1 MPRLTKKLPSYRLH
15 KASGQAIVTLSGR
28 QVYLGPHGSSESKA
42 EYDRVIAE
50 WLAAGRS
57 GHAVKPASS
66 CSAAPA
72 HSGMSINELMVLY
85 WRHAE
90 QYYTRDG
97 EKARE
102 LDNIRDALRHLKP
115 LYGHTSANTF
125 GPKALKTVRRGL
137 VDKGLARS
145 TINARIQKIQRM
157 FRWAAGEELVP
168 SSVYHGLKAVEGLR
182 RGRDGVREAP
192 PVKPVPDE
200 HVAAVLPF
208 VTAPIRAMIQIQDL
222 TGMRPGEVMAMR
234 GCEVDQSGDIW
245 LYRPSRH
252 KTLERGKDRAIAIG
266 PNAQAIIKE
275 WLQPD
280 PQAYLFSPIVA
291 VERRNAEKRRNR
303 KTPMTPSQAARRPK
317 KNPKRAPRRRYDK
330 RTYNTAIARAC
341 DKAGVPRWA
350 PNQLRHA
357 VATRIRKLFSLEAAQ
372 VVLGHAKA
380 DVTQIYAE
388 RDLSRAFDIAR
399 QVG

>member
-15 KASGQAIVTLSGR
+15 KASGHAVVTLGGR
-28 QVYLGPHGSSESKA
+28 QVYLGPHGSPGSKA

-50 WLAAGRS
+50 WLGGGRS
-57 GHAVKPASS
+57 ARAVDVSS
-66 CSAAPA
+66 SRGDRPRQDDL
-72 HSGMSINELMVLY
+72 SVNELMVLY

-90 QYYTRDG
+90 RYYTREG
-97 EKARE
+97 EVARE

-115 LYGHTSANTF
+115 LYGHTSARAF
-125 GPKALKTVRRGL
+125 GPKALKTIRQGL
-137 VDKGLARS
+137 IDKGLARS
-145 TINARIQKIQRM
+145 TINARIQRIQRM
-157 FRWAAGEELVP
+157 FRWAAGEELIPADVH
-168 SSVYHGLKAVEGLR
+168 HGLKAVEGLR
-182 RGRDGVREAP
+182 RGRDGAREAP
-192 PVKPVPDE
+192 AVKPVPDE
-200 HVAAVLPF
+200 HVAAVLPH
-208 VTAPIRAMIQIQDL
+208 VTAPIRAMIQLQDL
-222 TGMRPGEVMAMR
+222 TGMRPGEVMTMR
-234 GCEVDQSGDIW
+234 GCEIEQGEGVWI
-245 LYRPSRH
+245 YRPGRH
-252 KTLERGKDRAIAIG
+252 KTLERGKDRSIPIG
-266 PNAQAIIKE
+266 PRAQAILAE
-275 WLQPD
+275 WLQAN

-317 KNPKRAPRRRYDK
+317 ASPKRAPRRRYDK

-341 DKAGVPRWA
+341 DKAGVPKWA

-388 RDLSRAFDIAR
+388 RDLSRASDIAR